1 MLTRSALFFP
11 LVLALL
17 LALITF
23 WINLTVEQQG
33 PKIDGS
39 DRHDPD
45 YTMNNFV
52 NTQTDASGKL
62 RYVLAATE
70 MVHYPDDD
78 STVLQRPRFTQ
89 YTIDKPYT
97 QIEGLRGYVSSNGEQ
112 VELVDNVKVTRQA
125 FDGKG
130 EMQISTEKLVI
141 LPNQDIA
148 KTDAPVVITQAPK
161 TVIHATGMVY
171 DKKHQTVQLLN
182 RVKVH
187 YEPPTGVVLKAKKP
201 KTTSLNTSP
210 SAKSNLN
217 KSGLNKSGLSLS
229 PTVKPQASIS
239 PVAKLLRPAGAVVK
253 KSAAKKAT
261 KSDSKDTPSKRHTTR
276 MKSRSNNE

>member
-17 LALITF
+17 LALVTF

-45 YTMNNFV
+45 YTMNYFV

-70 MVHYPDDD
+70 MVHYPDDG

-130 EMQISTEKLVI
+130 EMQISTEKLLI
-141 LPNQDIA
+141 LPDQDIA

-187 YEPPTGVVLKAKKP
+187 YEPPTGVALKAKKP
-201 KTTSLNTSP
+201 KTTSLNTSA
-210 SAKSNLN
+210 STKSNLN
-217 KSGLNKSGLSLS
+217 KSGISLN
-229 PTVKPQASIS
+229 PTTKPQGSIS
-239 PVAKLLRPAGAVVK
+239 PAAKLLGSAGSIVK
-253 KSAAKKAT
+253 KTAAQKVT
-261 KSDSKDTPSKRHTTR
+261 KSASKNTASKMRHTIKI
-276 MKSRSNNE
+276 KSRSNNE

>member
-11 LVLALL
+11 LLLALL

-45 YTMNNFV
+45 YIMNNFV
-52 NTQTDASGKL
+52 NTQTDANGKL
-62 RYVLAATE
+62 RYVLAAAE

-89 YTIDKPYT
+89 YTIDKPFT
-97 QIEGLRGYVSSNGEQ
+97 RIEGLRGYVSSNGEQ
-112 VELVDNVKVTRQA
+112 IELVDNVKVTRQA
-125 FDGKG
+125 SDGKG
-130 EMQISTEKLVI
+130 EMQIATEKLMI

-161 TVIHATGMVY
+161 TVIHATGMIY
-171 DKKHQTVQLLN
+171 DKKNQTVQLLN

-187 YEPPTGVVLKAKKP
+187 YEQPTSVALKPKKP
-201 KTTSLNTSP
+201 KTTNLKARTSSSP
-210 SAKSNLN
+210 NSKP
-217 KSGLNKSGLSLS
+217 SLS
-229 PTVKPQASIS
+229 SIASPVKSSANGAVTKPIIAAKTHSIS
-239 PVAKLLRPAGAVVK
+239 KI
-253 KSAAKKAT
+253 
-261 KSDSKDTPSKRHTTR
+261 RHTTR

>member
-1 MLTRSALFFP
+1 MLTRSSIFFP

-17 LALITF
+17 LAIITF

-52 NTQTDASGKL
+52 NTQTDTTGKL
-62 RYVLAATE
+62 RYVLAAAE

-97 QIEGLRGYVSSNGEQ
+97 RIEGMRGYVSSNGEKI
-112 VELVDNVKVTRQA
+112 ELVDNVKVTRQA

-130 EMQISTEKLVI
+130 EMQISTEKLDI

-161 TVIHATGMVY
+161 TVIHATGMIF
-171 DKKHQTVQLLN
+171 DKKHQTVQLMK

-187 YEPPTGVVLKAKKP
+187 YERPTGVTSKPKKMVLRQSPKPTAKPSNTSKPINKDASTLISSNKLASNDKP
-201 KTTSLNTSP
+201 KTTS
-210 SAKSNLN
+210 
-217 KSGLNKSGLSLS
+217 
-229 PTVKPQASIS
+229 
-239 PVAKLLRPAGAVVK
+239 
-253 KSAAKKAT
+253 
-261 KSDSKDTPSKRHTTR
+261 KRQTIKI
-276 MKSRSNNE
+276 KSRSNK

>member
-1 MLTRSALFFP
+1 MLGRSTLFFP
-11 LVLALL
+11 IILALL
-17 LALITF
+17 LAIITF

-52 NTQTDASGKL
+52 NTQTDTTGKL
-62 RYVLAATE
+62 RYVLAAAE

-97 QIEGLRGYVSSNGEQ
+97 RIEGLRGYVASNGEE
-112 VELVDNVKVTRQA
+112 VTLVDNVKVTRQA

-130 EMQISTEKLVI
+130 EMQIATEKLVI

-161 TVIHATGMVY
+161 TVIHATGMVF

-187 YEPPTGVVLKAKKP
+187 YERPTSVAFKKAKPVTKP
-201 KTTSLNTSP
+201 LAAVSSTKVKISD
-210 SAKSNLN
+210 N
-217 KSGLNKSGLSLS
+217 KL
-229 PTVKPQASIS
+229 ASKQI
-239 PVAKLLRPAGAVVK
+239 
-253 KSAAKKAT
+253 
-261 KSDSKDTPSKRHTTR
+261 PSKRQTIR

>member
-1 MLTRSALFFP
+1 MLGRSTLFFP
-11 LVLALL
+11 IVLALL
-17 LALITF
+17 LAIITF

-45 YTMNNFV
+45 YIMSNFV
-52 NTQTDASGKL
+52 NTQTDTTGKL
-62 RYVLAATE
+62 RYVLAAAE

-89 YTIDKPYT
+89 YTVDKPYT
-97 QIEGLRGYVSSNGEQ
+97 RMEGLRGYVSSNGEQ
-112 VELVDNVKVTRQA
+112 VTLVDNVKVTRQA

-130 EMQISTEKLVI
+130 EMQIATEKLVI
-141 LPNQDIA
+141 LPDQDIA

-171 DKKHQTVQLLN
+171 NKKLQTVQLMK

-187 YEPPTGVVLKAKKP
+187 YERPTGVATKPKKTVFKQAPKPTAKPTNATKPINKATSALVSSNKLASNSKP
-201 KTTSLNTSP
+201 KTTS
-210 SAKSNLN
+210 
-217 KSGLNKSGLSLS
+217 
-229 PTVKPQASIS
+229 
-239 PVAKLLRPAGAVVK
+239 
-253 KSAAKKAT
+253 
-261 KSDSKDTPSKRHTTR
+261 KRQTIKI
-276 MKSRSNNE
+276 KSRSNK